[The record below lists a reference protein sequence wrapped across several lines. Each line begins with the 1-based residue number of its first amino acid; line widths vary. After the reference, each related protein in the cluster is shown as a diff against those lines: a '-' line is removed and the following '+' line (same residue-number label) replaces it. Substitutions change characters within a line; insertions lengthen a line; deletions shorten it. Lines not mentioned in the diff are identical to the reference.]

1 MNTKKII
8 ISLATT
14 IIPVAVALADEINQ
28 TITVEREVEIVEQ
41 KVEKPY
47 SLPEALPLKTDE
59 VKLQFS
65 DHTVVLTALPST
77 ISAVMPCLGWATT

>member
-65 DHTVVLTALPST
+65 DHTVVLTALLST